1 MEIEIDLTQGKV
13 ALIDEAD
20 WPLVSG
26 FGWYAVTR
34 LLSSCPPPRQGGC
47 NQVT

>member
-26 FGWYAVTR
+26 FGWYALT
-34 LLSSCPPPRQGGC
+34 SSPP
-47 NQVT
+47 